1 MRPRIGDG
9 YIMSFSQ
16 VVHDTRLLPL
26 RPRPVAGEL
35 PSGYLVRLTEVLGVD
50 SPRTLRS
57 SVVAQFGT
65 GHGAL
70 QQALCLSDEEWARLQ
85 GPWLHYCEE
94 VDLLPQGLSRAD
106 FSLVL
111 MRWCPMCLRESM
123 HLRFYWSIKLVCWC
137 DRHRV
142 MLLDSCPRCGTAQR
156 LERPRLSPCEC
167 GFDLTRAPTASASNA
182 LMDVQDRMI
191 AGLRG
196 GLLDARFDLPVD
208 GWLKLL
214 RIADQIIDAQRT
226 RKTGQ
231 VSGLDRVDVSA
242 RQSTALGQLLEDWP
256 SGFHTV
262 LDTHRDSRQGS
273 FSISRTYG
281 RIYKWLYVYLADP
294 CFHFLRDAFEAYLN
308 EHWWGLV
315 CRRNRN
321 LSNRTQG
328 SHGRQTVA
336 ASARAAGTA
345 PSVVR
350 QLHLAGLV
358 DAHVVQLPSGRS
370 AWSVPT
376 SEVDVIARYIEDG
389 VNLQTAARSLG
400 VAESRVRE
408 LIDGGMLTA
417 RFRSKGGARPWLL
430 ARSEIDDVMA
440 SCLARLPKNSLDSGH
455 GVGLH
460 QILKSWRLQ
469 KGEFPELLRAI
480 QSGAVPVVGVA
491 GDLAGIGGLVLMR
504 DAAAAWRQAREK
516 DAREWLS
523 VDAAAKVLGVKQ
535 QVGYQL
541 VRAGLLHATE
551 VSQGRSGTRIHRDAV
566 HRFKADYVSLSE
578 VASAMKRSPKAL
590 LSELPVR
597 PACGPSV
604 DGARQYFFLR
614 RELANSGLGIPVA
627 ES

>member
-1 MRPRIGDG
+1 M
-9 YIMSFSQ
+9 
-16 VVHDTRLLPL
+16 
-26 RPRPVAGEL
+26 
-35 PSGYLVRLTEVLGVD
+35 VRLSELFGVE
-50 SPRTLRS
+50 SPRTLRT
-57 SVVAQFGT
+57 AIAAHFGT
-65 GHGAL
+65 GPKVLQSAL
-70 QQALCLSDEEWARLQ
+70 GLADSDWSLLK
-85 GPWLHYCEE
+85 GPWLQYCEE
-94 VDLLPQGLSRAD
+94 VDTLPSGLVRAD
-106 FSLVL
+106 FSLVV
-111 MRWCPMCLRESM
+111 MRWCPSCLRDSM
-123 HLRFYWSIKLVCWC
+123 HLRWPWSIKLICWC
-137 DRHRV
+137 DRHHVVLR
-142 MLLDSCPRCGTAQR
+142 DACPRCSAVQR
-156 LERPRLSPCEC
+156 LARPRLSICSC
-167 GFDLTRAPTASASNA
+167 GYDLTRAPTSAGNGA
-182 LMDVQDRMI
+182 LVDVQDRLI
-191 AGLRG
+191 GK
-196 GLLDARFDLPVD
+196 LLCGASDPVLDLPVD

-214 RIADQIIDAQRT
+214 RIADQIVDAQRA

-242 RQSTALGQLLEDWP
+242 RQSTALGQLLHDWP
-256 SGFHTV
+256 RGFHTV

-273 FSISRTYG
+273 FSISKSYG

-321 LSNRTQG
+321 LSNRTQAA
-328 SHGRQTVA
+328 HGRQTVA

-358 DAHVVQLPSGRS
+358 DAHVVQLPSGRT

-376 SEVDVIARYIEDG
+376 SEVDVIARYVEDG

-408 LIDGGMLTA
+408 LIDGGLLTA
-417 RFRSKGGARPWLL
+417 HFRSKGGARPWLL
-430 ARSEIDDVMA
+430 VRSEIDGVMA
-440 SCLARLPKNSLDSGH
+440 RCLAQLPTKSLDSGH

-460 QILKSWRLQ
+460 QLLKSWRLQ

-491 GDLAGIGGLVLMR
+491 AGLAGIGGLVLMR
-504 DAAAAWRQAREK
+504 DAAAAWRQAREQN
-516 DAREWLS
+516 AREWLS
-523 VDAAAKVLGVKQ
+523 VDAAAQLLGVKQ

-541 VRAGLLHATE
+541 VRAGLLHSTE
-551 VSQGRSGTRIHRDAV
+551 VSKGRSGRRIHRDAV
-566 HRFKADYVSLSE
+566 HRFKAEYVSLSE
-578 VASAMKRSPKAL
+578 VASAMKRSPKTL

-614 RELANSGLGIPVA
+614 RELANSGLDIPVA

>member
-1 MRPRIGDG
+1 MRSRVGCG
-9 YIMSFSQ
+9 CIMSSSQ

-26 RPRPVAGEL
+26 RPRPMAEEL
-35 PSGYLVRLTEVLGVD
+35 PGGYLVRLTEILGVD

-57 SVVAQFGT
+57 SVAAQFGT
-65 GHGAL
+65 GHRTL

-85 GPWLHYCEE
+85 GPWLHYCDE
-94 VDLLPQGLSRAD
+94 VDLLPQGLARAD

-111 MRWCPMCLRESM
+111 MRWCPLCLRESM

-142 MLLDSCPRCGTAQR
+142 MLLDSCPRCGTTQR

-167 GFDLTRAPTASASNA
+167 GFDLTRAPTAAGTDA
-182 LMDVQDRMI
+182 LTDVQGRLI
-191 AGLRG
+191 AGLHG
-196 GLLDARFDLPVD
+196 GLLDARFDLPVV

-214 RIADQIIDAQRT
+214 RIADQIFDSHRA

-231 VSGLDRVDVSA
+231 VSGLDHVEVSS
-242 RQSTALGQLLEDWP
+242 RQSTALGQLLHDWP
-256 SGFHTV
+256 RGFHTV
-262 LDTHRDSRQGS
+262 LDTHQDARQGS
-273 FSISRTYG
+273 FSISKTYG

-294 CFHFLRDAFEAYLN
+294 CFYFLREAFEAYLN

-321 LSNRTQG
+321 FSNRTQA

-345 PSVVR
+345 PAVVK

-358 DAHVVQLPSGRS
+358 DAHVVQLPSGRT
-370 AWSVPT
+370 AWSLPT
-376 SEVDVIARYIEDG
+376 SEIDVIARYVEDG

-408 LIDGGMLTA
+408 LIHGGLLTA

-430 ARSEIDDVMA
+430 ARSEIDGVVE
-440 SCLARLPKNSLDSGH
+440 SCLAQLPTRALSSGL

-480 QSGAVPVVGVA
+480 QSGAVPVIGVTT
-491 GDLAGIGGLVLMR
+491 GLAGIGGLVLMR
-504 DAAAAWRQAREK
+504 DAAAAWRQARERN
-516 DAREWLS
+516 AREWLS
-523 VDAAAKVLGVKQ
+523 VDAAAQLLGVKQ

-541 VRAGLLHATE
+541 VRAGLLHSTE
-551 VSQGRSGTRIHRDAV
+551 VSQGRSGRRIHRDAV

-578 VASAMKRSPKAL
+578 LAGAMKRSPKAL

-614 RELANSGLGIPVA
+614 RELAISGLDIPVA